1 MMSNEA
7 LLAFRRDVMDRA
19 ELTYTPETV
28 LNLMD
33 EIIRLRKEYENL
45 NLLHPTEVRGKM
57 MRTRKEWYDFSMK
70 HGTSGDQVFDI
81 LRDWK
86 KSDDL
91 WEE

>member
-1 MMSNEA
+1 
-7 LLAFRRDVMDRA
+7 
-19 ELTYTPETV
+19 
-28 LNLMD
+28 
-33 EIIRLRKEYENL
+33 
-45 NLLHPTEVRGKM
+45 LHPTEVRGKM

-70 HGTSGDQVFDI
+70 HGTSEDQVFDI